1 MNRETLIRCIQSG
14 QIMHAVLFAGPEGA
28 GRRALTHA
36 AASVYLFGEEQPE
49 RLENCP
55 D

>member
-1 MNRETLIRCIQSG
+1 MNRDRLISCIQSG

-36 AASVYLFGEEQPE
+36 AAAAYLFGA
-49 RLENCP
+49 
-55 D
+55 